1 MYKSNEKPI
10 VKLHENV
17 PVVGKGVDCET
28 ATKILLVISMISIH
42 YPQESHLFDCRY
54 NIFLLAE
61 CR

>member
-1 MYKSNEKPI
+1 LKNQQ

-17 PVVGKGVDCET
+17 PVAGNRVDCET
-28 ATKILLVISMISIH
+28 ATKIFLVISIISIH
-42 YPQESHLFDCRY
+42 YTQESHLFDCRF